1 MRVKMAQGNLEGNI
15 VREEGAQVQVRGTLK
30 YTEKGV
36 KTRKVVTEQVA
47 GNKCKVVEDFL
58 T

>member
-1 MRVKMAQGNLEGNI
+1 MAQGNLEGNI